1 MVLFW
6 FDQQERLKTAKGRE
20 LLSADRRGDIE
31 PTAVASAPEPVEGKI
46 AVRIGADGRPIVVI
60 KDGPAGK

>member
-1 MVLFW
+1 MIPFW

-31 PTAVASAPEPVEGKI
+31 PTAVASAPKPVEGKI
-46 AVRIGADGRPIVVI
+46 VVKLGADGRPVVI
-60 KDGPAGK
+60 VKGDAAD

>member
-1 MVLFW
+1 MSAFW

-31 PTAVASAPEPVEGKI
+31 PTAVASAPEPVEG
-46 AVRIGADGRPIVVI
+46 RIVVKLGADGKPVVI
-60 KDGPAGK
+60 VKEDAGD